1 MIKNAF
7 YFILKDRER
16 ERELILISKI
26 MTSQPGKKAIAIYI
40 LSNSTSKSNQ
50 TMKLDQL
57 ICEFHKGAKPMQWE
71 GEGGTILD
79 LLNFIHKIGI
89 PLRGLRPLMEFI
101 NSIS

>member
-1 MIKNAF
+1 
-7 YFILKDRER
+7 
-16 ERELILISKI
+16 
-26 MTSQPGKKAIAIYI
+26 
-40 LSNSTSKSNQ
+40 
-50 TMKLDQL
+50 MKLDQL

-79 LLNFIHKIGI
+79 LLDFIHKIGI